1 MKTNCTRRS
10 FVTGTALLAPV
21 AGNLR
26 AASKG
31 SAAIYAKLGVRPVIN
46 GVGTVTV
53 LGGSIMPPE
62 VVEAMVQASRH
73 FIRLPELQEKA
84 GTHIAGLLGAP
95 AAMIT
100 AGAASA
106 ITVAAAACVAS
117 GDARNVYKLPDTTGL
132 KNEIVQQK
140 SHRSGYEAQMLL
152 VGAKIVWV
160 ETREELDRAI
170 NDRTAMM
177 FFLNKNDP
185 DGRIKRDEWIRVGK
199 ERGVSTFND
208 AAADVPPASRLTEYV
223 QEGFDLVAFSG
234 GKGLLGPQC
243 SGLLLGRKDLIDI
256 GLRAI
261 SPHGGIGRGM
271 KVGKEEIMG
280 LVAAVERYLKVDHAA
295 ERGLLDQRADR
306 VVKALGGLPGI
317 QCEIDVPEIANRVPH
332 VVVRWD
338 EAARKLTSQQAV
350 EQLIEGEPPI
360 SVSRAGQGGLRISM
374 WMLRG
379 DEHRIVARRLREIL
393 QAS

>member
-1 MKTNCTRRS
+1 MKTNSTRRN
-10 FVTGTALLAPV
+10 FVKGTALLAG
-21 AGNLR
+21 AGASLR
-26 AASKG
+26 AAPKG

-84 GTHIAGLLGAP
+84 GAHIAGLLGVP

-199 ERGVSTFND
+199 ERGVPTFND

-295 ERGLLDQRADR
+295 ERRLLDQRADH

-332 VVVRWD
+332 VIVRWD
-338 EAARKLTSQQAV
+338 EGVRKLTSQQAV

-374 WMLRG
+374 WMLRS
-379 DEHRIVARRLREIL
+379 DEHRIVARRLREIF